1 MGRPRKEID
10 KGLFERLCGLQCKLD
25 EIAYALDCS
34 ADTVERWCKR
44 EYKTGFAETFK
55 KHSGSGKISLRR
67 YQFELAK
74 KSAAMAIFLGKQY
87 LGQSDNPD
95 GGEPGDDPLNEI
107 IKRWDNASAGK

>member
-1 MGRPRKEID
+1 MSGMVKKMGRPRKEID
-10 KGLFERLCGLQCKLD
+10 KALFERLCGLQCSLE

-44 EYKTGFAETFK
+44 EYSLTFAEAYK

-74 KSAAMAIFLGKQY
+74 KSAAMAIFLGKNY
-87 LGQSDNPD
+87 LGQTD
-95 GGEPGDDPLNEI
+95 GANTGADTEPVKVVIDV
-107 IKRWDNASAGK
+107 